1 MSRGPRYADL
11 MLEIVLR
18 AMAFVFGIILVRT
31 ALLSAIKTFV
41 MPRAGRDWITS
52 TVFRVL
58 RSIFNIR
65 AERSTTFEQ
74 RDEVMAMYAPICLLV
89 LPGTYLMLMIVG
101 FALAF
106 WGIGVDTFDHAIKLS
121 GSSILT
127 LGYEGVS
134 GWAQVGLS
142 FLEAGIG
149 LVMVALVISYLPTM
163 YGAFSK
169 RESMVTLLEMRVD
182 TPPWGPRILI
192 NYFRYVSF
200 ETLLSEWR
208 TWELWFAELDEGHS
222 SLAALAYFRSP
233 QSGRSWVTAAGAVLD
248 SCALQIAALDTPR
261 QAEPYLCLTAGIDAL
276 AHIAHALDVPFRT
289 PVYDP
294 KTSQPV
300 MDNDWSISIT
310 RAEFDAALDLL
321 AAQDIPLQADREK
334 SWITYQ
340 TWRAMYDENLL
351 RLAARIMVPYAP
363 WTSDRSMPSFRKSK
377 LQKLMLEPK
386 TS

>member
-1 MSRGPRYADL
+1 MTLR
-11 MLEIVLR
+11 VL
-18 AMAFVFGIILVRT
+18 AFVVGLALVRI
-31 ALLSAIKTFV
+31 ALLSAIRTFV
-41 MPRAGRDWITS
+41 MPRAGRDLIARA
-52 TVFRVL
+52 VFDGL
-58 RSIFNIR
+58 RRIFNLR
-65 AERSTTFEQ
+65 AERSTTFEE
-74 RDEVMAMYAPICLLV
+74 RDQLMAMYAPICLLA
-89 LPGTYLMLMIVG
+89 LPGAYLALMIVG

-106 WGIGVDTFDHAIKLS
+106 WGIGVDTLDHAIKLS

-142 FLEAGIG
+142 FFEAGIG

-182 TPPWGPRILI
+182 TPPWGPRII
-192 NYFRYVSF
+192 ANYFRYVSF
-200 ETLLSEWR
+200 EVLVAEWR
-208 TWELWFAELDEGHS
+208 AWELWFAELDEGHS

-248 SCALQIAALDTPR
+248 SCAIQLAALETPR
-261 QAEPYLCLTAGIDAL
+261 QAEAYLCLTAGIDAL

-289 PVYDP
+289 PAYDP

-300 MDNDWSISIT
+300 VDNDVIVSISQV
-310 RAEFDAALDLL
+310 EFDAALELL
-321 AAQDIPLQADREK
+321 SSYGVPLQADREK
-334 SWITYQ
+334 SWRTYQ

-351 RLAARIMVPYAP
+351 RLAARIMAPYAP
-363 WTSDRSMPSFRKSK
+363 WSSDRSLPSFRKGK
-377 LQKLMLEPK
+377 LKKLILEP
-386 TS
+386 SSP

>member
-1 MSRGPRYADL
+1 
-11 MLEIVLR
+11 MLEITLRVL
-18 AMAFVFGIILVRT
+18 AFVFGIILVRT

-58 RSIFNIR
+58 RNIFNLR

-74 RDEVMAMYAPICLLV
+74 RDELMAMYAPICLLA
-89 LPGTYLMLMIVG
+89 LPGTYLTLMILG

-106 WGIGVDTFDHAIKLS
+106 WGIGVDTLDHAIKLS

-127 LGYEGVS
+127 LGYESVT
-134 GWAQVGLS
+134 GWAQVVLS
-142 FLEAGIG
+142 LFEAGIG

-163 YGAFSK
+163 YAAFSK

-233 QSGRSWVTAAGAVLD
+233 QSGRSWITAAGAVLD

-261 QAEPYLCLTAGIDAL
+261 QSEPYLCLTAGIDAL
-276 AHIAHALDVPFRT
+276 AHIAHALDVPYRT
-289 PVYDP
+289 PTYDP

-300 MDNDWSISIT
+300 MDNDWNISIS
-310 RAEFDAALDLL
+310 RAEFDAALELL
-321 AAQDIPLQADREK
+321 AAQGIPLQADREK
-334 SWITYQ
+334 SWITFQ

-351 RLAARIMVPYAP
+351 RLAARIMAPYAP
-363 WTSDRSMPSFRKSK
+363 WTSDRSMPSFRKVK
-377 LQKLMLEPK
+377 LKKLVLEPK

>member
-1 MSRGPRYADL
+1 
-11 MLEIVLR
+11 MLEIPLR
-18 AMAFVFGIILVRT
+18 VIAFVFGIVLVRT

-41 MPRAGRDWITS
+41 MPRAGRDWIT
-52 TVFRVL
+52 TTIFKVMRN
-58 RSIFNIR
+58 IFNIR

-89 LPGTYLMLMIVG
+89 LPGAYLMLMILG

-106 WGIGVDTFDHAIKLS
+106 LGIGVDTFDHAVKLS

-127 LGYEGVS
+127 LGYESVT
-134 GWAQVGLS
+134 GWAQVVLS
-142 FLEAGIG
+142 LLEAGIG

-169 RESMVTLLEMRVD
+169 REAMVTLLEMRVD
-182 TPPWGPRILI
+182 SPPWGPRILV
-192 NYFRYVSF
+192 NYFKYVSF
-200 ETLLSEWR
+200 EALVSEWR

-261 QAEPYLCLTAGIDAL
+261 HSEPYLCLTAGIDAL
-276 AHIAHALDVPFRT
+276 AHIAHALDVPFRA

-300 MDNDWSISIT
+300 MDSDWTISIS
-310 RAEFDAALDLL
+310 RAEFDAALELL
-321 AAQDIPLQADREK
+321 EAQNIPLQADREK

-363 WTSDRSMPSFRKSK
+363 WTSDRSLPKFRKLKLKQLQLASK
-377 LQKLMLEPK
+377 A
-386 TS
+386 S